1 MQRYLKSNKLFVS
14 ALIAILLAVS
24 LFSLTIGATDTSLI
38 DFLLVVFGQ
47 ETANSSL
54 PFIIFDIRLPR
65 LLLAILVGMS
75 LAVSGAALQGLFR
88 NPLADPGLIG
98 VSSGSALG
106 AITIIVLGESF
117 LQNYVV
123 FWGYFALPIAA
134 FLGGLAI
141 TWLVYLIASKR
152 GNTDVSLML
161 LTGIALGT
169 LAAALTGLLTF
180 FATDDALR
188 TLSFWTLGSV
198 AVANWQSV
206 TIVLVPTFISIII
219 LPKYATALNA
229 ALMGEAIAFQIGH
242 NIKVLKRIVIVLV
255 ALSVGAAV
263 SVSGIIGFVGLI
275 APHIV
280 RMLVGPDN
288 RFVIIGSALV
298 GAILLVIA
306 DMIARSI
313 VAPAELPVGIPMS
326 LIGGAF
332 FIWLLLN
339 RKKHT
344 NF

>member
-1 MQRYLKSNKLFVS
+1 MRLLKPNKLFVIT
-14 ALIAILLAVS
+14 LIAILLAVS
-24 LFSLTIGATDTSLI
+24 LFSLTIGATATSLI

-47 ETANSSL
+47 ATANSSL
-54 PFIIFDIRLPR
+54 PFIIFEIRLPR

-123 FWGYFALPIAA
+123 FWGYFAVPIAA

-152 GNTDVSLML
+152 GSTDVSLML

-169 LAAALTGLLTF
+169 LAAAVTGMLTF
-180 FATDDALR
+180 FAADDALR
-188 TLSFWTLGSV
+188 TLSFWMLGSI

-206 TIVLVPTFISIII
+206 TIVLVPTLISIIV

-229 ALMGEAIAFQIGH
+229 ALMGEAVAFQIGH
-242 NIKVLKRIVIVLV
+242 NIKVLKRIVIILV
-255 ALSVGAAV
+255 AFAVGAAV

-275 APHIV
+275 APHLV

-288 RFVIIGSALV
+288 RFVIIGSALI

-339 RKKHT
+339 RKKHSS
-344 NF
+344 F